1 MKFQSGMQCL
11 SPRVSLHEIIT
22 DLGWYEQ
29 DSGRGGAS
37 PHVSME
43 TLVLTTT
50 LGLEYHK
57 IYGSPG
63 VQLRDFTS
71 QVKQNNPRHWC
82 TEGGKEPWLVR
93 FSGLSAG
100 LRTKGSPVLYPV
112 RAHAWVAS
120 QVPSKGY
127 MRGNLTLMFLSL
139 SFSLSYLLSKTE
151 KNLLKIKKVRSTV
164 SLHPSHPTQGTEHRH
179 VWEPI
184 RKHSLTRHQDLLTQ
198 SSQFI
203 RVPRWLVCTFWE
215 ALHYHTHRGPQMIFP
230 VVVCVIY
237 CLNEWCHA
245 SCVCPS
251 KSFWYQNVLIWI

>member
-1 MKFQSGMQCL
+1 MSFSLCVFPWNNHWPGLTWIRQWNRRCQPSCL
-11 SPRVSLHEIIT
+11 RGIT
-22 DLGWYEQ
+22 YFNNHLWATIYK
-29 DSGRGGAS
+29 S
-37 PHVSME
+37 
-43 TLVLTTT
+43 
-50 LGLEYHK
+50 
-57 IYGSPG
+57 YGSPG

-215 ALHYHTHRGPQMIFP
+215 ALHYHMHRCTQMIFP
-230 VVVCVIY
+230 VVLCIIY
-237 CLNEWCHA
+237 DLSEWRHA
-245 SCVCPS
+245 ARMCPS
-251 KSFWYQNVLIWI
+251 AIVLRSNHANMYLVHSL